1 MKAWGFSLWYSS
13 DMYEKTCNKCFEVK
27 PLDSFRNQERG
38 KLGKRAECRACEYL
52 KHKVR
57 YLNNPQARRDIEK
70 RYRQRSPEVFARKD
84 KKYYEAN
91 RDRVRKNTIE
101 WRKNNPEKY
110 AEHNRLKEHRRRARK
125 LENGTEVY
133 TEKQVLELYG
143 KLCHIC
149 ESKINLSAPRK
160 VGTKSWEKGLH
171 IDHIVP
177 ISKGGSDTLD
187 NVRPAHALCN
197 LKKSDLL

>member
-1 MKAWGFSLWYSS
+1 MS
-13 DMYEKTCNKCFEVK
+13 KTCNNCSLEKSLDCFS
-27 PLDSFRNQERG
+27 PLPKG
-38 KLGKRAECRACEYL
+38 KLGRRAKCKECEAKIAKIRR
-52 KHKVR
+52 KK
-57 YLNNPQARRDIEK
+57 NPQAHKASVEK
-70 RYRQRSPEVFARKD
+70 YRVSHPEIIARKNA
-84 KKYYEAN
+84 KYYQKHKI
-91 RDRVRKNTIE
+91 RLVKKTQQ

-125 LENGTEVY
+125 LENGTEPY

-160 VGTKSWEKGLH
+160 VGTKGWEKGLH

-187 NVRPAHALCN
+187 NVRPTHALCN